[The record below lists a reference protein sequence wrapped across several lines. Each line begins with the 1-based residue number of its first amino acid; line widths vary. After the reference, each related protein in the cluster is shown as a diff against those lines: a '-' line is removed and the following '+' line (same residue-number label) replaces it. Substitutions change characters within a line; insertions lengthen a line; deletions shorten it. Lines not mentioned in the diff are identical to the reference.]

1 LDEEGIRA
9 IQITDKE
16 SNWQIAKDISSSF
29 IGTLSGDMFAFGMGL
44 MLLDETHLALSF
56 GIDMMITPIVGIFC
70 LIPVG
75 NIVDRYRHKTI
86 LNWSISIRLVAL
98 VIFAA
103 TSDFFNGR
111 GKLFPVI
118 LYLIINA
125 ISVNFNNAA
134 YTASVHELVNNGKIS
149 RLSSLVQGASSLAL
163 ILSSALGAA
172 LYSSTNFTIFIYVE
186 ITATGLSFLILQTM
200 HFHYKTL
207 DKQTYTSSQS
217 FKSQMAG
224 FKQGLAYVQGR
235 LLLVGIILVAVVV
248 NFLFTALSIGL
259 PFILK
264 NQLDLGN
271 TIVGYL
277 NSAFSFGMLAA
288 SLLMGFFSKNN
299 NLKTKLLVPLLLL
312 GFEFGILGLGLLAP
326 FTVKGVG
333 VLGSLVMF
341 CIGVTITILNITCNV
356 RLQTTVPTKLLGRVS
371 SLLMVANTAVNP
383 LGVLFF
389 TFIFQNSGNGGFVF
403 IINGTVMLFYTMI
416 MTPLVMKGIKN
427 EEKYAEK

>member
-1 LDEEGIRA
+1 
-9 IQITDKE
+9 
-16 SNWQIAKDISSSF
+16 
-29 IGTLSGDMFAFGMGL
+29 
-44 MLLDETHLALSF
+44 
-56 GIDMMITPIVGIFC
+56 
-70 LIPVG
+70 
-75 NIVDRYRHKTI
+75 
-86 LNWSISIRLVAL
+86 
-98 VIFAA
+98 
-103 TSDFFNGR
+103 
-111 GKLFPVI
+111 
-118 LYLIINA
+118 
-125 ISVNFNNAA
+125 
-134 YTASVHELVNNGKIS
+134 
-149 RLSSLVQGASSLAL
+149 
-163 ILSSALGAA
+163 
-172 LYSSTNFTIFIYVE
+172 
-186 ITATGLSFLILQTM
+186 M

-224 FKQGLAYVQGR
+224 FKQGLTYVQGR

-288 SLLMGFFSKNN
+288 SLLMVFFSKSN

-312 GFEFGILGLGLLAP
+312 GFEFGILGLLAP

-333 VLGSLVMF
+333 ILGSLVMF

-389 TFIFQNSGNGGFVF
+389 TFIFQNYGSGGFVF
-403 IINGTVMLFYTMI
+403 IINGIVMLFYTMI

-427 EEKYAEK
+427 EEKFAEK